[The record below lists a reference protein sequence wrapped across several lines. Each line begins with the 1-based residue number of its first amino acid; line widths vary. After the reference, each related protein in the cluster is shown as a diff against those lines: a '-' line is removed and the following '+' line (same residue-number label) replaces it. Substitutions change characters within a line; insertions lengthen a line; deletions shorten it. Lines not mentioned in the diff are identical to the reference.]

1 MSREIVNSVLLLW
14 GSLFCAVSSLYF
26 WITKNYRTEKRGWI
40 YRMQVSTSVL
50 LFCDAMTNL
59 FRGRPDLLGFWMVR
73 ISNFFNF
80 FLVELTLLF
89 FHYYICAMLLTP
101 EENAA
106 LKRVKAVRAIC
117 CVGLAL
123 VIVSQFTGLYYTFDA
138 SNVYHRTAGYP
149 ISMIVPMVAM
159 ALDGSLLLQYR
170 ARISR
175 GMFLATGSYLV
186 LPLLAISI
194 QIVHYGLALVDL
206 AIGVAMVL
214 MFLVSIKE
222 QNEEMLRLE
231 TSRAHLAEKLDIATV
246 LNRCVEKLSG
256 GGHDLDKA
264 THDLLGVINDYFCA
278 DRSYVYELDAAH
290 GIAVNT
296 HEFVRDG
303 VSAEKDN
310 FEKDNLQKVPVEI
323 IASWLEAF
331 ERDGIY
337 FMEDVGQVKGTE
349 LYAVMQQQNVQR
361 LLAVPLRRETRII
374 GFLGVDNPREH
385 SHDPTLLSSLQFFV
399 TNSLEQKKVQE
410 KLYRLSYRDTLTGL
424 DNRNRYMELLEA
436 GKENALKQV
445 GGIYMD
451 LNGLKRCNDCF
462 GYAAGDAL
470 ICRVADALN
479 DVFPGEACRIGGDEF
494 VVICCPVTQEKFEQ
508 QVEALRAALVRHQ
521 VDAAIGSFWQSL
533 VEDLP
538 AFLREADDRMYREKE
553 RQKRAARPSVQADYS
568 GTNTNTIQ

>member
-1 MSREIVNSVLLLW
+1 M
-14 GSLFCAVSSLYF
+14 GG
-26 WITKNYRTEKRGWI
+26 T
-40 YRMQVSTSVL
+40 
-50 LFCDAMTNL
+50 
-59 FRGRPDLLGFWMVR
+59 P
-73 ISNFFNF
+73 F

-106 LKRVKAVRAIC
+106 LKRVKVVRAIC

-123 VIVSQFTGLYYTFDA
+123 VVVSQFTGLYYTFDA
-138 SNVYHRTAGYP
+138 SNVYHRTAWYP
-149 ISMIVPMVAM
+149 ISMIVPTVAM

-206 AIGVAMVL
+206 AICVAMVL

-278 DRSYVYELDAAH
+278 DRSYVFELDAAH
-290 GIAVNT
+290 GIVVNT

-303 VSAEKDN
+303 VSA
-310 FEKDNLQKVPVEI
+310 EKDNLQKVPVEI

-349 LYAVMQQQNVQR
+349 LYAMMQQQNVQR

-424 DNRNRYMELLEA
+424 DNRNRYMELQEE

-462 GYAAGDAL
+462 GHAAGDAL
-470 ICRVADALN
+470 ICRAADALN

-494 VVICCPVTQEKFEQ
+494 VVICCPVTQETFEQ

-521 VDAAIGSFWQSL
+521 VDATIGSFWQSL

-553 RQKRAARPSVQADYS
+553 RQKRAARPSV
-568 GTNTNTIQ
+568 

>member
-1 MSREIVNSVLLLW
+1 MYSVLKSYGLNGLN
-14 GSLFCAVSSLYF
+14 GFAVAVEADVSGGLPAFSLVGL
-26 WITKNYRTEKRGWI
+26 
-40 YRMQVSTSVL
+40 
-50 LFCDAMTNL
+50 
-59 FRGRPDLLGFWMVR
+59 PD
-73 ISNFFNF
+73 S
-80 FLVELTLLF
+80 
-89 FHYYICAMLLTP
+89 
-101 EENAA
+101 
-106 LKRVKAVRAIC
+106 AVRESGDRVRSAVKNLGYKWPDRHIT
-117 CVGLAL
+117 VNLAPADIRKSGPVYDL
-123 VIVSQFTGLYYTFDA
+123 PLLLAVLASSGQMEEPPADA
-138 SNVYHRTAGYP
+138 AFLGEL
-149 ISMIVPMVAM
+149 

-278 DRSYVYELDAAH
+278 DRSYVYELNAAN

-303 VSAEKDN
+303 VSA
-310 FEKDNLQKVPVEI
+310 EKDNLQKVPVEI

-349 LYAVMQQQNVQR
+349 LYAMMQQQNVQR

-462 GYAAGDAL
+462 GHAAGDAL
-470 ICRVADALN
+470 ICRAADALN

-553 RQKRAARPSVQADYS
+553 RQKRAARPSV
-568 GTNTNTIQ
+568 

>member
-106 LKRVKAVRAIC
+106 LKRVKVVRAIC

-149 ISMIVPMVAM
+149 ISMIVPVVAM

-278 DRSYVYELDAAH
+278 DRSYVYELNAAN

-303 VSAEKDN
+303 VSVEK
-310 FEKDNLQKVPVEI
+310 QKVPVEI

-349 LYAVMQQQNVQR
+349 LYAMMQQQNVQR

-385 SHDPTLLSSLQFFV
+385 SHDPTLLSSIQFFV

-462 GYAAGDAL
+462 GHAAGDAL
-470 ICRVADALN
+470 ICRAADALN

-521 VDAAIGSFWQSL
+521 VDAAIGSFWQSS

-553 RQKRAARPSVQADYS
+553 RQKRAARPSV
-568 GTNTNTIQ
+568 

>member
-1 MSREIVNSVLLLW
+1 M
-14 GSLFCAVSSLYF
+14 GG
-26 WITKNYRTEKRGWI
+26 T
-40 YRMQVSTSVL
+40 
-50 LFCDAMTNL
+50 
-59 FRGRPDLLGFWMVR
+59 P
-73 ISNFFNF
+73 F
-80 FLVELTLLF
+80 FLVELTLLL

-106 LKRVKAVRAIC
+106 LKRVKVVRAIC

-138 SNVYHRTAGYP
+138 SNVYHRTAWYP
-149 ISMIVPMVAM
+149 ISMIVPTVAM

-206 AIGVAMVL
+206 AICVAMVL

-310 FEKDNLQKVPVEI
+310 LQKVPVEI

-349 LYAVMQQQNVQR
+349 LYAIMQQQNIQR

-385 SHDPTLLSSLQFFV
+385 SHDPTLLSSIQFFV

-451 LNGLKRCNDCF
+451 LNGLKLCNDCF
-462 GYAAGDAL
+462 GHAAGDAL
-470 ICRVADALN
+470 ICRAADALN

-533 VEDLP
+533 VENLP

-553 RQKRAARPSVQADYS
+553 RQKRAARPSVQANRS
-568 GTNTNTIQ
+568 GYNKNI

>member
-106 LKRVKAVRAIC
+106 LKRVKVVRAVC
-117 CVGLAL
+117 WVGLAL
-123 VIVSQFTGLYYTFDA
+123 VVVSQFTGLYYTFDA
-138 SNVYHRTAGYP
+138 SNVYHRTAWYP

-246 LNRCVEKLSG
+246 LNRCVEKLSS

-278 DRSYVYELDAAH
+278 DRSYVYELNAAH
-290 GIAVNT
+290 DIAVNT

-303 VSAEKDN
+303 VSA
-310 FEKDNLQKVPVEI
+310 EKDNLQKVPVEI

-337 FMEDVGQVKGTE
+337 FMEDVGQEKGTE
-349 LYAVMQQQNVQR
+349 LYAMMQRQNVQR

-385 SHDPTLLSSLQFFV
+385 SHDPTLLSSIQFFV

-462 GYAAGDAL
+462 GHAAGDAL
-470 ICRVADALN
+470 ICRAADALN
-479 DVFPGEACRIGGDEF
+479 EVFPRKACRIGGDEF

-553 RQKRAARPSVQADYS
+553 RQKRAARPSVQADGS
-568 GTNTNTIQ
+568 GSNTIQ

>member
-1 MSREIVNSVLLLW
+1 M
-14 GSLFCAVSSLYF
+14 GG
-26 WITKNYRTEKRGWI
+26 T
-40 YRMQVSTSVL
+40 
-50 LFCDAMTNL
+50 
-59 FRGRPDLLGFWMVR
+59 P
-73 ISNFFNF
+73 F

-106 LKRVKAVRAIC
+106 LKRVKVVRAIC

-149 ISMIVPMVAM
+149 ISMIVPVVAM

-231 TSRAHLAEKLDIATV
+231 TSRAHLSEKLDIATV

-264 THDLLGVINDYFCA
+264 THDLLGVINDYFRA
-278 DRSYVYELDAAH
+278 DRSYVYELNAAN

-310 FEKDNLQKVPVEI
+310 TRE
-323 IASWLEAF
+323 LELF
-331 ERDGIY
+331 P
-337 FMEDVGQVKGTE
+337 VKGVGTTSG
-349 LYAVMQQQNVQR
+349 
-361 LLAVPLRRETRII
+361 LLFEDDGESWGYQKGNALWVEWEMVCDGATINLKVSARGDYRPAWKALKVSLPVGEKR
-374 GFLGVDNPREH
+374 
-385 SHDPTLLSSLQFFV
+385 TLLV
-399 TNSLEQKKVQE
+399 
-410 KLYRLSYRDTLTGL
+410 
-424 DNRNRYMELLEA
+424 
-436 GKENALKQV
+436 
-445 GGIYMD
+445 
-451 LNGLKRCNDCF
+451 NGVEGSDW
-462 GYAAGDAL
+462 
-470 ICRVADALN
+470 
-479 DVFPGEACRIGGDEF
+479 
-494 VVICCPVTQEKFEQ
+494 VV
-508 QVEALRAALVRHQ
+508 
-521 VDAAIGSFWQSL
+521 
-533 VEDLP
+533 
-538 AFLREADDRMYREKE
+538 
-553 RQKRAARPSVQADYS
+553 
-568 GTNTNTIQ
+568 

>member
-462 GYAAGDAL
+462 GHAAGDAL
-470 ICRVADALN
+470 ICRAADALN
-479 DVFPGEACRIGGDEF
+479 DVFPRKACRIGGDEF

-553 RQKRAARPSVQADYS
+553 RQKRAARPSV
-568 GTNTNTIQ
+568 

>member
-1 MSREIVNSVLLLW
+1 M
-14 GSLFCAVSSLYF
+14 GG
-26 WITKNYRTEKRGWI
+26 T
-40 YRMQVSTSVL
+40 
-50 LFCDAMTNL
+50 
-59 FRGRPDLLGFWMVR
+59 P
-73 ISNFFNF
+73 F

-106 LKRVKAVRAIC
+106 LKRVKVVRTIC

-123 VIVSQFTGLYYTFDA
+123 VVVSQFTGLYYTFDA
-138 SNVYHRTAGYP
+138 SNVYHRTAWYP
-149 ISMIVPMVAM
+149 ISMIVPTVAM

-206 AIGVAMVL
+206 AICVAMVL

-310 FEKDNLQKVPVEI
+310 LQKIPVEI

-349 LYAVMQQQNVQR
+349 LYAMMQRQNVQR

-385 SHDPTLLSSLQFFV
+385 SHDPTLLSSIQFFV

-462 GYAAGDAL
+462 GHAAGDAL
-470 ICRVADALN
+470 ICRAADALN

-494 VVICCPVTQEKFEQ
+494 VVICCPVTQETFEQ

-521 VDAAIGSFWQSL
+521 VDAAIGSFWQSS

-538 AFLREADDRMYREKE
+538 TFLREADNRMYREKE
-553 RQKRAARPSVQADYS
+553 RQKRAARPSV
-568 GTNTNTIQ
+568 

>member
-106 LKRVKAVRAIC
+106 LKRVKVVRAIC

-123 VIVSQFTGLYYTFDA
+123 VVVSQFTGLYYTFDA

-149 ISMIVPMVAM
+149 ISMIVPVVAM

-206 AIGVAMVL
+206 AI
-214 MFLVSIKE
+214 
-222 QNEEMLRLE
+222 
-231 TSRAHLAEKLDIATV
+231 ATV

-264 THDLLGVINDYFCA
+264 THDLLGVINDFFCA
-278 DRSYVYELDAAH
+278 DRSYVYELNAAN

-303 VSAEKDN
+303 VSA
-310 FEKDNLQKVPVEI
+310 EKDNLQKVPVEI

-349 LYAVMQQQNVQR
+349 LYAMMQQQNVQR

-385 SHDPTLLSSLQFFV
+385 SHDPTLLSSIQFFV

-462 GYAAGDAL
+462 GHAAGDAL
-470 ICRVADALN
+470 ICRAADALN

-521 VDAAIGSFWQSL
+521 VDAAIGSFWQSS

-553 RQKRAARPSVQADYS
+553 RQKRAARPSV
-568 GTNTNTIQ
+568 

>member
-1 MSREIVNSVLLLW
+1 MSREIVSSVLLLW

-40 YRMQVSTSVL
+40 YRMQVSTS
-50 LFCDAMTNL
+50 
-59 FRGRPDLLGFWMVR
+59 
-73 ISNFFNF
+73 
-80 FLVELTLLF
+80 
-89 FHYYICAMLLTP
+89 
-101 EENAA
+101 
-106 LKRVKAVRAIC
+106 
-117 CVGLAL
+117 
-123 VIVSQFTGLYYTFDA
+123 
-138 SNVYHRTAGYP
+138 
-149 ISMIVPMVAM
+149 
-159 ALDGSLLLQYR
+159 
-170 ARISR
+170 
-175 GMFLATGSYLV
+175 V

-310 FEKDNLQKVPVEI
+310 LQMEI

-337 FMEDVGQVKGTE
+337 FM
-349 LYAVMQQQNVQR
+349 
-361 LLAVPLRRETRII
+361 
-374 GFLGVDNPREH
+374 
-385 SHDPTLLSSLQFFV
+385 
-399 TNSLEQKKVQE
+399 
-410 KLYRLSYRDTLTGL
+410 
-424 DNRNRYMELLEA
+424 
-436 GKENALKQV
+436 
-445 GGIYMD
+445 
-451 LNGLKRCNDCF
+451 
-462 GYAAGDAL
+462 
-470 ICRVADALN
+470 
-479 DVFPGEACRIGGDEF
+479 
-494 VVICCPVTQEKFEQ
+494 
-508 QVEALRAALVRHQ
+508 AAL
-521 VDAAIGSFWQSL
+521 GLGGPFW
-533 VEDLP
+533 
-538 AFLREADDRMYREKE
+538 
-553 RQKRAARPSVQADYS
+553 
-568 GTNTNTIQ
+568 IQ

>member
-1 MSREIVNSVLLLW
+1 MGQSVLCGVESVLLDHKKLSD
-14 GSLFCAVSSLYF
+14 GEARLDLPDAGLDIGAAVLRCDDEPVPGQAGPAGVLDGPHQQFFQLFPRGADAAGIKRLPARQ
-26 WITKNYRTEKRGWI
+26 KYR
-40 YRMQVSTSVL
+40 L
-50 LFCDAMTNL
+50 
-59 FRGRPDLLGFWMVR
+59 
-73 ISNFFNF
+73 
-80 FLVELTLLF
+80 
-89 FHYYICAMLLTP
+89 
-101 EENAA
+101 
-106 LKRVKAVRAIC
+106 
-117 CVGLAL
+117 LAL
-123 VIVSQFTGLYYTFDA
+123 VVVSQFSGLYYTFDA
-138 SNVYHRTAGYP
+138 SNVYHRTAWYP

-194 QIVHYGLALVDL
+194 QIMHYGLALVDL

-310 FEKDNLQKVPVEI
+310 LQNVPVEI

-349 LYAVMQQQNVQR
+349 LYALMQQQNVQR

-385 SHDPTLLSSLQFFV
+385 SHDPTLLSSIQFFV

-462 GYAAGDAL
+462 GHAAGDF
-470 ICRVADALN
+470 R
-479 DVFPGEACRIGGDEF
+479 
-494 VVICCPVTQEKFEQ
+494 
-508 QVEALRAALVRHQ
+508 
-521 VDAAIGSFWQSL
+521 
-533 VEDLP
+533 
-538 AFLREADDRMYREKE
+538 
-553 RQKRAARPSVQADYS
+553 
-568 GTNTNTIQ
+568 

>member
-278 DRSYVYELDAAH
+278 DRSYVYELDVAH

-385 SHDPTLLSSLQFFV
+385 SHDPTLLSSIQFFV

-462 GYAAGDAL
+462 GHAAGDAL
-470 ICRVADALN
+470 ICRAADALN

-553 RQKRAARPSVQADYS
+553 RQKRAARPSV
-568 GTNTNTIQ
+568 

>member
-1 MSREIVNSVLLLW
+1 MDGAWLGEFEEYLHARYADTSIKRFFSALKALMNYACQNGLLDANPFDRFRLSRRLDVRTAKRALATDELD
-14 GSLFCAVSSLYF
+14 SLIRYYLDTYYYK
-26 WITKNYRTEKRGWI
+26 TRK
-40 YRMQVSTSVL
+40 
-50 LFCDAMTNL
+50 
-59 FRGRPDLLGFWMVR
+59 RPDPRTMKRRCWRVPSCGCRGEERQASYDAEQFALSMF
-73 ISNFFNF
+73 ICS
-80 FLVELTLLF
+80 
-89 FHYYICAMLLTP
+89 YIF
-101 EENAA
+101 
-106 LKRVKAVRAIC
+106 
-117 CVGLAL
+117 
-123 VIVSQFTGLYYTFDA
+123 Q
-138 SNVYHRTAGYP
+138 
-149 ISMIVPMVAM
+149 
-159 ALDGSLLLQYR
+159 
-170 ARISR
+170 
-175 GMFLATGSYLV
+175 
-186 LPLLAISI
+186 
-194 QIVHYGLALVDL
+194 GLALVDL

-278 DRSYVYELDAAH
+278 DRSYVYELNAAN

-303 VSAEKDN
+303 VSA
-310 FEKDNLQKVPVEI
+310 EKDNLQKVPVEI

-349 LYAVMQQQNVQR
+349 LYAMMQQQNVQR

-385 SHDPTLLSSLQFFV
+385 SHDPTLLSSIQFFV

-462 GYAAGDAL
+462 GHAAGDAL
-470 ICRVADALN
+470 ICRAADALN

-533 VEDLP
+533 VKDLP

-553 RQKRAARPSVQADYS
+553 RQKRAARPSV
-568 GTNTNTIQ
+568 

>member
-26 WITKNYRTEKRGWI
+26 WITKYYRTVKRDWI

-50 LFCDAMTNL
+50 LFWDAMTNL
-59 FRGRPDLLGFWMVR
+59 FRGKPNLLGFWMVR
-73 ISNFFNF
+73 ISNFLNF

-106 LKRVKAVRAIC
+106 LKRVKVVRALC

-123 VIVSQFTGLYYTFDA
+123 VVVSQSTGLYYTFDA
-138 SNVYHRTAGYP
+138 SNVYHRSAGYP
-149 ISMIVPMVAM
+149 ISMIVPVVAM

-222 QNEEMLRLE
+222 QNEAMLRLE
-231 TSRAHLAEKLDIATV
+231 TSRAQIAEKLEIATV
-246 LNRCVEKLSG
+246 LNRCVEKLSTG
-256 GGHDLDKA
+256 GQDLDKA
-264 THDLLGVINDYFCA
+264 TNELLGVISDYFAA
-278 DRSYVYELDAAH
+278 DRSYIFELDRERNV
-290 GIAVNT
+290 IVNT
-296 HEFVRDG
+296 HEAVRDG
-303 VSAEKDN
+303 VSE
-310 FEKDNLQKVPVEI
+310 EKDNLQEVPLEAVAEWI
-323 IASWLEAF
+323 EAF
-331 ERDGIY
+331 EREGVYFLPDLEQKKGQLIY
-337 FMEDVGQVKGTE
+337 DV
-349 LYAVMQQQNVQR
+349 LAPQNIHS
-361 LLAVPLRRETRII
+361 LLAVPLLRDHVMT
-374 GFLGVDNPREH
+374 GFLGVDNPTEH
-385 SHDPTLLSSLQFFV
+385 VGDATLLSSIQFFV
-399 TNSLEQKKVQE
+399 TNSLEQKKTQE
-410 KLYRLSYRDTLTGL
+410 RLYKFCYIDMLTGL
-424 DNRNRYMELLEA
+424 SNRNRYMEDLSGWEKGTLREI
-436 GKENALKQV
+436 

-451 LNGLKRCNDCF
+451 LNGLKHCNDRF
-462 GYAAGDAL
+462 GHEAGDAL
-470 ICRVADALN
+470 IRRTADALN
-479 DVFPGEACRIGGDEF
+479 EVFPGEGYRIGGDEF
-494 VVICCPVTQEKFEQ
+494 VVLRCPIGQEDFADKVHQ
-508 QVEALRAALVRHQ
+508 LREALVRHG
-521 VDAAIGSFWQSL
+521 VDAAIGSFWQPL

-553 RQKRAARPSVQADYS
+553 RQKRSARPSV
-568 GTNTNTIQ
+568 